1 MLGRSKN
8 LGIDLIFTIEKKLS
22 IYQHHKV
29 NLLAYKK
36 DNKIPKGP
44 LLKFNLALCTNNN
57 VLRAQYNNI
66 LFNALSQMR
75 NKIIRAIG
83 QKINFL
89 KKERKNLL
97 KNIKASTNHQEIK
110 TIKRNIYD
118 IKNSIKRKIIQKQ
131 NRKHRRGNI
140 PSSNNIGK
148 RRKNRRFDRILLTQQ
163 RKINNKCR
171 EENYR
176 NKISKIKADTP
187 DQNAINFS
195 TTTLTEAE
203 KKYFNERSFI
213 RSYSIRY

>member
-1 MLGRSKN
+1 
-8 LGIDLIFTIEKKLS
+8 
-22 IYQHHKV
+22 
-29 NLLAYKK
+29 
-36 DNKIPKGP
+36 
-44 LLKFNLALCTNNN
+44 
-57 VLRAQYNNI
+57 
-66 LFNALSQMR
+66 MR
-75 NKIIRAIG
+75 NKILRAIG

-131 NRKHRRGNI
+131 NGKHRRDNI
-140 PSSNNIGK
+140 SSSNNIRK
-148 RRKNRRFDRILLTQQ
+148 RMKNRRFDRILLNQQ
-163 RKINNKCR
+163 HKIKNKCR
-171 EENYR
+171 TENYR
-176 NKISKIKADTP
+176 NKISEIKANTP

-203 KKYFNERSFI
+203 NERSFI